1 MELIKAEWVDRIRNS
16 KKSICD
22 LLDTQE
28 RLEIVLEEEENI
40 NYIIQSMGLNNV
52 EDYVYAFPVAAYE
65 EDIIDIDFE
74 EEKYTV
80 FDLEKAITKFY
91 KERKSAMDE
100 AIEDF
105 KDSELYQMYLEVLVL
120 QKHYENLLNN
130 CIK

>member
-1 MELIKAEWVDRIRNS
+1 MFDRIRNS

-91 KERKSAMDE
+91 KERKSVMDD

-105 KDSELYQMYLEVLVL
+105 KDSELYQLYLEVLAL